1 MRIIRMRIFYYG
13 GKTMKFKKNASTPLR
28 KLVEC
33 AILVAMA
40 VILNFFK
47 INSFWA
53 LGGSITVVSM
63 LPILLAGYRHGIKWG
78 TMTGLAYATLQI
90 LLDIA
95 QISSWGLTP
104 IIFIGTLLFDY
115 LLAYGGLSLAGL
127 FHGKKNG
134 LWISSVVCLTWR
146 YAMHFLSG
154 VILFAEYDQP
164 GFTPITWSLA
174 YNGSYMV
181 PEIIL
186 TTAVAFLIS
195 RIPSVAEKIR
205 NE

>member
-1 MRIIRMRIFYYG
+1 MNPI
-13 GKTMKFKKNASTPLR
+13 KNSNSPLR

-33 AILVAMA
+33 AILMAMA
-40 VILNFFK
+40 VILNFLK
-47 INSFWA
+47 INNFWA
-53 LGGSITVVSM
+53 LGGSITAVSM

-78 TMTGLAYATLQI
+78 SLTGIGYAVLQI

-104 IIFIGTLLFDY
+104 AVFAGTLLLDY

-134 LWISSVVCLTWR
+134 LWISAIVCLTWR

-154 VILFAEYDQP
+154 IILFAEYDQV
-164 GFTPITWSLA
+164 GFTPVTWSLA
-174 YNGSYMV
+174 YNGSFMI

-186 TTAVAFLIS
+186 TTAAAFLIC
-195 RIPSVAEKIR
+195 RIPAVAKAVN

>member
-1 MRIIRMRIFYYG
+1 M
-13 GKTMKFKKNASTPLR
+13 KTEIKANSTLR

-33 AILVAMA
+33 AILMAMA
-40 VILNFFK
+40 VILNFLK

-78 TMTGLAYATLQI
+78 VMTGVGYAVLQI

-104 IIFIGTLLFDY
+104 IIFIGTIALDY
-115 LLAYGGLSLAGL
+115 LLAYGGLSFAGL
-127 FHGKKNG
+127 FRGKKNG
-134 LWISSVVCLTWR
+134 LWLSSLVCLTWR

-154 VILFAEYDQP
+154 IILFAEYDQV
-164 GFTPITWSLA
+164 GFTPVTWSLA
-174 YNGSYMV
+174 YNGSYMI

-195 RIPSVAEKIR
+195 RIPSVNQKIS
-205 NE
+205 NQ

>member
-1 MRIIRMRIFYYG
+1 M
-13 GKTMKFKKNASTPLR
+13 KTEIKANSTLR

-33 AILVAMA
+33 AILMAMA
-40 VILNFFK
+40 VILNFLK

-53 LGGSITVVSM
+53 LGGSITIVSM

-78 TMTGLAYATLQI
+78 VMTGVGYAVLQI

-104 IIFIGTLLFDY
+104 IIFIGTIALDY
-115 LLAYGGLSLAGL
+115 LLAYGGLSFAGL
-127 FHGKKNG
+127 FCGKKNG
-134 LWISSVVCLTWR
+134 LWLSSLVCLTWR

-154 VILFAEYDQP
+154 IILFAEYDQV
-164 GFTPITWSLA
+164 GFTPVTWSLA
-174 YNGSYMV
+174 YNGSYMI

-195 RIPSVAEKIR
+195 RIPSVNQKIS
-205 NE
+205 NQ

>member
-1 MRIIRMRIFYYG
+1 M
-13 GKTMKFKKNASTPLR
+13 KTEIKANSTLR

-33 AILVAMA
+33 AILMAMA
-40 VILNFFK
+40 VILNFLK

-53 LGGSITVVSM
+53 LGGSITIVSM

-78 TMTGLAYATLQI
+78 VMTGVGYAVLQI

-104 IIFIGTLLFDY
+104 IIFIGTIALDY
-115 LLAYGGLSLAGL
+115 LLAYGGLSFAGL
-127 FHGKKNG
+127 FRGKKNG
-134 LWISSVVCLTWR
+134 LWLSSLVCLTWR

-154 VILFAEYDQP
+154 IILFAEYDQV
-164 GFTPITWSLA
+164 GFTPVTWSLA
-174 YNGSYMV
+174 YNGSYMI

-195 RIPSVAEKIR
+195 RIPSVNQKIS
-205 NE
+205 NQ

>member
-1 MRIIRMRIFYYG
+1 M
-13 GKTMKFKKNASTPLR
+13 KTEIKANSTLR

-33 AILVAMA
+33 AILMAMA
-40 VILNFFK
+40 VILNFLK

-53 LGGSITVVSM
+53 LGGSITIVSM

-78 TMTGLAYATLQI
+78 VMTGVGYAVLQI

-104 IIFIGTLLFDY
+104 IIFIGTIALDY
-115 LLAYGGLSLAGL
+115 LLAYGGLSFAGL
-127 FHGKKNG
+127 FRGKKNG
-134 LWISSVVCLTWR
+134 LWLSSLVCLTWR

-154 VILFAEYDQP
+154 IILFAEYDQV
-164 GFTPITWSLA
+164 GFTPATWSLA
-174 YNGSYMV
+174 YNGSYMI

-195 RIPSVAEKIR
+195 RIPSVNQKIS
-205 NE
+205 NQ

>member
-1 MRIIRMRIFYYG
+1 M
-13 GKTMKFKKNASTPLR
+13 KTEMKTNSTLR

-40 VILNFFK
+40 VILNFLK

-78 TMTGLAYATLQI
+78 VMTGVGYAVLQI

-104 IIFIGTLLFDY
+104 IIFIGTIVLDY
-115 LLAYGGLSLAGL
+115 LLAYGGLSFAGL

-134 LWISSVVCLTWR
+134 LWLSSLVCLTWR

-154 VILFAEYDQP
+154 VLLFAEYDQV
-164 GFTPITWSLA
+164 GFTPVTWSLA
-174 YNGSYMV
+174 YNGSYMI

-195 RIPSVAEKIR
+195 RIPSVNHKIGKQ
-205 NE
+205 

>member
-1 MRIIRMRIFYYG
+1 M
-13 GKTMKFKKNASTPLR
+13 KTEIKANSTLR

-33 AILVAMA
+33 AILMAMA
-40 VILNFFK
+40 VILNFLK

-53 LGGSITVVSM
+53 LGGSITIVSM

-78 TMTGLAYATLQI
+78 VMTGVGYAVLQI

-104 IIFIGTLLFDY
+104 IIFIGTIALDY
-115 LLAYGGLSLAGL
+115 LLAYGGLSFAGL
-127 FHGKKNG
+127 FRGKKNG
-134 LWISSVVCLTWR
+134 LWLSSLVCLTWR

-154 VILFAEYDQP
+154 IILFAEYDQV
-164 GFTPITWSLA
+164 GFTPVTWSLA
-174 YNGSYMV
+174 YNGSYMI

-195 RIPSVAEKIR
+195 RIPSANQKIS
-205 NE
+205 NQ

>member
-1 MRIIRMRIFYYG
+1 MNPI
-13 GKTMKFKKNASTPLR
+13 KNANSPLR

-33 AILVAMA
+33 AILMAMA
-40 VILNFFK
+40 VILNFLK

-78 TMTGLAYATLQI
+78 LLTGIGYAVLQI

-104 IIFIGTLLFDY
+104 AVFAGTLLLDY

-127 FHGKKNG
+127 FHGKRNG
-134 LWISSVVCLTWR
+134 LWISAIVCLTWR
-146 YAMHFLSG
+146 YAMHVLSG
-154 VILFAEYDQP
+154 IILFAEYDQV
-164 GFTPITWSLA
+164 GFTPLTWSLA
-174 YNGSYMV
+174 YNGSYML
-181 PEIIL
+181 PELIL
-186 TTAVAFLIS
+186 TTVVALLIG
-195 RIPSVAEKIR
+195 RIPAVSQSVN

>member
-1 MRIIRMRIFYYG
+1 M
-13 GKTMKFKKNASTPLR
+13 KTEIKANSTLR

-33 AILVAMA
+33 AILMAMA
-40 VILNFFK
+40 VILNFLK

-53 LGGSITVVSM
+53 LGGSITIVSM

-78 TMTGLAYATLQI
+78 VMTGVGYAVLQI

-104 IIFIGTLLFDY
+104 IIFIGTIALDY
-115 LLAYGGLSLAGL
+115 LLAYGGLSFAGL

-134 LWISSVVCLTWR
+134 LWLSSLVCLTWR

-154 VILFAEYDQP
+154 IILFAEYDQV
-164 GFTPITWSLA
+164 GFTPVTWSLA
-174 YNGSYMV
+174 YNGSYMI

-195 RIPSVAEKIR
+195 RIPSVNQKIS
-205 NE
+205 NQ

>member
-1 MRIIRMRIFYYG
+1 M
-13 GKTMKFKKNASTPLR
+13 KTEIKANSTLR

-33 AILVAMA
+33 AILMAMA
-40 VILNFFK
+40 VILNFLK

-53 LGGSITVVSM
+53 LGGSITIVSM

-78 TMTGLAYATLQI
+78 VMTGVGYAVLQI

-104 IIFIGTLLFDY
+104 IIFIGTIALDY
-115 LLAYGGLSLAGL
+115 LLAYGGLSFAGL
-127 FHGKKNG
+127 FRGKNNG
-134 LWISSVVCLTWR
+134 LWLSSLVCLTWR

-154 VILFAEYDQP
+154 IILFAEYDQV
-164 GFTPITWSLA
+164 GFTPVTWSLA
-174 YNGSYMV
+174 YNGSYMI

-195 RIPSVAEKIR
+195 RIPSVKQKIS
-205 NE
+205 NQ

>member
-1 MRIIRMRIFYYG
+1 
-13 GKTMKFKKNASTPLR
+13 MKSETQAKTPLR

-53 LGGSITVVSM
+53 LGGSITIVSM

-78 TMTGLAYATLQI
+78 IMTGLSYALIQI

-104 IIFIGTLLFDY
+104 LIFIGTLVFDY

-127 FHGKKNG
+127 FHGRKNG
-134 LWISSVVCLTWR
+134 LWVSSLVCLTWR

-154 VILFAEYDQP
+154 IILFAEYDQA

-174 YNGSYMV
+174 YNGSYML
-181 PEIIL
+181 PEILL

-195 RIPSVAEKIR
+195 QIPSVANKIR

>member
-1 MRIIRMRIFYYG
+1 M
-13 GKTMKFKKNASTPLR
+13 
-28 KLVEC
+28 
-33 AILVAMA
+33 AMA
-40 VILNFFK
+40 VILNFLK

-53 LGGSITVVSM
+53 LGGSITIVSM

-78 TMTGLAYATLQI
+78 VMTGVGYAVLQI

-104 IIFIGTLLFDY
+104 IIFIGTIALDY
-115 LLAYGGLSLAGL
+115 LLAYGGLSFAGL

-134 LWISSVVCLTWR
+134 LWLSSLVCLTWR

-154 VILFAEYDQP
+154 IILFAEYDQV
-164 GFTPITWSLA
+164 GFTPVTWSLA
-174 YNGSYMV
+174 YNGSYMI

-195 RIPSVAEKIR
+195 RIPSVNQKIS
-205 NE
+205 NQ

>member
-1 MRIIRMRIFYYG
+1 M
-13 GKTMKFKKNASTPLR
+13 KTEMKTNSTLR

-40 VILNFFK
+40 VILNFLK

-63 LPILLAGYRHGIKWG
+63 LPILLAGYRHGMKWG
-78 TMTGLAYATLQI
+78 AMTGVGYAVLQI

-95 QISSWGLTP
+95 QISSWGLTL
-104 IIFIGTLLFDY
+104 IIFIGTIALDY
-115 LLAYGGLSLAGL
+115 LLAYGGLSFAGL

-134 LWISSVVCLTWR
+134 LWISSLVCLTWR

-154 VILFAEYDQP
+154 IILFAEYDQV
-164 GFTPITWSLA
+164 GFTPLTWSLA
-174 YNGSYMV
+174 YNGSYMI

-186 TTAVAFLIS
+186 TTAVAFLLS
-195 RIPSVAEKIR
+195 RIPSVNQKIS
-205 NE
+205 NQ

>member
-1 MRIIRMRIFYYG
+1 M
-13 GKTMKFKKNASTPLR
+13 KTEIKANSTLR

-33 AILVAMA
+33 AILMAMA
-40 VILNFFK
+40 VILNFLK

-53 LGGSITVVSM
+53 LGGSITIVSM

-78 TMTGLAYATLQI
+78 VMTGVGYAVLQI

-104 IIFIGTLLFDY
+104 IIFVGTIALDY
-115 LLAYGGLSLAGL
+115 LLAYGGLSFAGL

-134 LWISSVVCLTWR
+134 LWLSSLVCLTWR

-154 VILFAEYDQP
+154 IILFAEYDQV
-164 GFTPITWSLA
+164 GFTPVTWSLA
-174 YNGSYMV
+174 YNGSYMI

-195 RIPSVAEKIR
+195 RIPSANQKIS
-205 NE
+205 NQ